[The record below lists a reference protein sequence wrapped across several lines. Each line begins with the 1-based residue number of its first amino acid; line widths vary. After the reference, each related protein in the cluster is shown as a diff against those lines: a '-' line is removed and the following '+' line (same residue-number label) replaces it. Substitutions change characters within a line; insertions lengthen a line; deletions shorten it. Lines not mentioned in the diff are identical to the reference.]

1 MADNEGR
8 VESIDHLVHSVT
20 EDSANLVDESVRK
33 RKKSRT
39 SPDHSFKEEENNV
52 KKHKPYD
59 NRWIQQ
65 KMPACR
71 PIWHPVHVVILFIV
85 TGFLFV
91 VLGIAFIFTSLN
103 TREVSIDYTQCE
115 WILDNAVTCEQY
127 IRINIANGSKPY
139 PTCTCRVI
147 FNVTQELRPPVN
159 VYYGLSNYYQNHRRY
174 VQSWSV
180 TQINAQ
186 SNNDL
191 RETANCEPMRNS
203 SNANGTSV
211 PIAPC
216 GLRMNSAFNDTFTL
230 LDVFINQSNISW
242 PVDRSVRFSRLN
254 VTSDS
259 LAGTVRPPN
268 WPRPLSEVPDGLQN
282 EHNIVWFRA
291 SALPWLRKLYGR
303 IHTSIPA
310 GRHTVD
316 IQYNYL
322 VTRFSGKKHFIL
334 SEVSWLGGQNYFL
347 GGAYVLV
354 GLLSV
359 AGGIIVMVVHFKCS
373 KWKDSDEHY
382 KDIISGH
389 M

>member
-71 PIWHPVHVVILFIV
+71 PIWHPVHVVILFGLTGFVLFILGIVFIV
-85 TGFLFV
+85 TSV
-91 VLGIAFIFTSLN
+91 N
-103 TREVSIDYTQCE
+103 TREVSVDYTQCMSIE
-115 WILDNAVTCEQY
+115 NDSLSCDEY
-127 IRINIANGSKPY
+127 IKMMMSNGSDPY
-139 PTCTCRVI
+139 PTCTCTISIDVL
-147 FNVTQELRPPVN
+147 QELRPPVH
-159 VYYGLSNYYQNHRRY
+159 VYYGLTNYYQNHRRY